1 VNAAKEPHHLEAQPC
16 PHCGHVALLRVFAG
30 AARADRA
37 AFELLRCKH
46 CALVHYAN
54 PVQGF
59 VPAMYDYYKSYGDS
73 PREVVFNRNTTI
85 SQRLVLQSM
94 GALVTGRRMLDVG
107 CGAGQFVD
115 TARSEG
121 WDATGIDLSEAA
133 IRVAKRLGV
142 PCEREDFFAASLDD
156 KRFDLILMSEFIEHV
171 SDAGRFFARA
181 EQLLAPGGVVYLTT
195 PNFDSISR
203 HVLREELT
211 WIHPEH
217 VLYFDPRSI
226 ARVVRDS
233 CSLEVLRI
241 ETKNL
246 AVADVISTLMRT
258 RLAPLTGSLSALKR
272 AVARPR
278 AGAPSASSG
287 ASAAAPSGVTA
298 RKADEAL
305 RTFVRQ
311 SPIGATALASANLV
325 LRALGVGDSL
335 VAVLRKR

>member
-1 VNAAKEPHHLEAQPC
+1 MSYAS
-16 PHCGHVALLRVFAG
+16 
-30 AARADRA
+30 RAD
-37 AFELLRCKH
+37 
-46 CALVHYAN
+46 
-54 PVQGF
+54 GF
-59 VPAMYDYYKSYGDS
+59 VDAMYDYYRKYEGA
-73 PREVVFNRNTTI
+73 PREEMFNRNTTI
-85 SQRLVLQSM
+85 SQRLVLRSM
-94 GALVTGRRMLDVG
+94 GALVSGRRMLDVG

-156 KRFDLILMSEFIEHV
+156 KRFDLIVMSEFIEHV

-203 HVLREELT
+203 HLLREELT

-258 RLAPLTGSLSALKR
+258 RLAPLTSSLSALKR
-272 AVARPR
+272 AVARSR
-278 AGAPSASSG
+278 
-287 ASAAAPSGVTA
+287 ASAPAGTSSAPAGTSGVAA

-325 LRALGVGDSL
+325 LRTLGVGDSL
-335 VAVLRKR
+335 VAVLRKC